1 MLYAVKSYLQGLVE
15 QKRSCR
21 IGAEC
26 GNNKKKGENIM
37 SNKLEVSLSAVNGG
51 QDFAILTGKSPIY
64 PYEGGKRTSET
75 PIGTKVSVALQGNR
89 FTPLDIKILTAADP
103 LPNVTDEKIESSCA
117 DVKLISV
124 RFVDC
129 KISLYSIGG
138 QMVMSAT
145 ASGVELVNA
154 SK

>member
-1 MLYAVKSYLQGLVE
+1 MA
-15 QKRSCR
+15 
-21 IGAEC
+21 
-26 GNNKKKGENIM
+26 
-37 SNKLEVSLSAVNGG
+37 NKLEVNLPAVNGE
-51 QDFAILTGKSPIY
+51 QDYAILTGKSPVY

-89 FTPLDIKILTAADP
+89 FAPLDIKIITATDP
-103 LPNVTDEKIESSCA
+103 LPSVTDEKIEASCA
-117 DVKLISV
+117 NVKLIAV

-145 ASGVELVNA
+145 ASGVELVN
-154 SK
+154 SGK